1 MMKFFFMFSLVFIMS
16 QNISLA
22 ADLEWGD
29 LELYEQ
35 YTLNQDIEFPG
46 VTVLSA
52 GEKFELRDVMAG
64 GPPLTYF
71 EMHLVDCKDPD
82 LSTEMIIVNPSPED
96 QGRDRSV
103 GVQLDVGCNLSIW
116 VEARDHYSRS
126 LFSEL

>member
-1 MMKFFFMFSLVFIMS
+1 MKPFFMFSLVLIMS

-35 YTLNQDIEFPG
+35 YTLNQAIEFPG
-46 VTVLSA
+46 VTVLNA
-52 GEKFELRDVMAG
+52 GEKFELREVMAG

>member
-1 MMKFFFMFSLVFIMS
+1 MKFFFMFSVVFIMS

-35 YTLNQDIEFPG
+35 YTLNQAIEFPG

-71 EMHLVDCKDPD
+71 EMHLVDCKDSD